1 MASKRVL
8 FYLRSSHPDEREMRH
23 IPPEAFQ
30 RGRGVYL
37 RNGGVWQAGDIEGVE
52 KDADGVLSLTS
63 EAVGRVVAHR
73 EDLLSAYRKHYR
85 LADSDIDAVRFEDL
99 DAGPKASPP
108 QAPEPLADEPRTTAD
123 LRAWLADNGVAYAK
137 GARKADLQRL
147 YREAQAA

>member
-85 LADSDIDAVRFEDL
+85 LADSDITVEYETETGEVHEGRVNAQEELTRAQERVRLLSEL
-99 DAGPKASPP
+99 AGC
-108 QAPEPLADEPRTTAD
+108 LT
-123 LRAWLADNGVAYAK
+123 
-137 GARKADLQRL
+137 
-147 YREAQAA
+147 